1 VTALDSVAAYQPAI
15 RRTVEELAAPLGL
28 SEMDVKLFR
37 RFHGL
42 REICV
47 DPDTSLT
54 DLLLNAAAGLD
65 LRGREHRVRY
75 VLWARA
81 FPTVVPFP
89 ANPLH
94 EVCRALGLGHAL
106 AFTLT
111 QQSCASALQAIDLAG
126 RLLAADAIAGPVADS
141 TVGSVADS
149 AVGESDTAPLALVFT
164 GEKAFTRD
172 AQVLP
177 GMSLF
182 SEGASAC
189 LVSATGSRDRLLA
202 YACSQRGEFDPAG
215 DGSPERFQ
223 NEYRPLLAEVISQAL
238 EQAGLALAD
247 LALLLPHNVN
257 LVTWQ
262 RMCRLIGFPPER
274 VMLDNIAGNG
284 HVFCADAFLNYQTA
298 RERGLLRTGDR
309 YLVATVGAG
318 HGATFAAMVFQ
329 H

>member
-1 VTALDSVAAYQPAI
+1 MTALDSVAAYQPTA
-15 RRTVEELAAPLGL
+15 RHTVEELAAPLGL
-28 SEMDVKLFR
+28 SAMEVKLFR

-47 DPDTSLT
+47 DPDVSLT
-54 DLLLNAAAGLD
+54 DLLLRAAAGLD

-94 EVCRALGLGHAL
+94 EVCRALGLQHAL
-106 AFTLT
+106 AFALT

-126 RLLAADAIAGPVADS
+126 RLLAADADPAGDPDS
-141 TVGSVADS
+141 
-149 AVGESDTAPLALVFT
+149 APLALVFT

-189 LVSATGSRDRLLA
+189 LVSATGGRDRLLA
-202 YACSQRGEFDPAG
+202 YACSQHGEFDPAG
-215 DGSPERFQ
+215 GGTPERFQ
-223 NEYRPLLAEVISQAL
+223 AEYRPLLAEVIARAL
-238 EQAGLALAD
+238 EQAGTALDD
-247 LALLLPHNVN
+247 LALILPHNVN

-274 VMLDNIAGNG
+274 VLLDNIAGNG

-298 RERGLLRTGDR
+298 RERGLLATGDR

>member
-1 VTALDSVAAYQPAI
+1 MTALDSVAAYQPTS
-15 RRTVEELAAPLGL
+15 RRTVEELAGPLGL
-28 SEMDVKLFR
+28 SEMEVKLFR

-42 REICV
+42 REICI

-54 DLLLNAAAGLD
+54 ELLLNAAAGLD
-65 LRGREHRVRY
+65 LRGRQHRVRY

-89 ANPLH
+89 GNPLH
-94 EVCRALGLGHAL
+94 EVCQALGLGHAL

-126 RLLAADAIAGPVADS
+126 RLLAADTHADP
-141 TVGSVADS
+141 DD
-149 AVGESDTAPLALVFT
+149 EPLALVFT

-215 DGSPERFQ
+215 GGTPERFQ
-223 NEYRPLLAEVISQAL
+223 SEYRPLLAQVISRAL
-238 EQAGLALAD
+238 AQAGIALAD
-247 LALLLPHNVN
+247 LALILPHNVN

-262 RMCRLIGFPPER
+262 RMCRLIGFPQER
-274 VMLDNIAGNG
+274 VLLDNIAGNG

-298 RERGLLRTGDR
+298 RERGLLADGDR

>member
-1 VTALDSVAAYQPAI
+1 MTALDSVAAYQPET
-15 RRTVEELAAPLGL
+15 RHTVEELAAPLGL
-28 SEMDVKLFR
+28 SGMDVKLFR

-42 REICV
+42 REICR

-54 DLLLNAAAGLD
+54 ELLLRAAAGLD
-65 LRGREHRVRY
+65 LAGREHRVRY

-89 ANPLH
+89 DNPLH
-94 EVCRALGLGHAL
+94 EVCQALGLGHAL
-106 AFTLT
+106 AFALT

-126 RLLAADAIAGPVADS
+126 QLLAADAATGDPDS
-141 TVGSVADS
+141 
-149 AVGESDTAPLALVFT
+149 APLALVLT

-189 LVSATGSRDRLLA
+189 LVSAGGSRDRLLA

-215 DGSPERFQ
+215 GGTPERFQ
-223 NEYRPLLAEVISQAL
+223 SEYRPLLAEVIARAL
-238 EQAGLALAD
+238 EQSGLALAD
-247 LALLLPHNVN
+247 LALILPHNVN

-274 VMLDNIAGNG
+274 VLLDNIAGNG
-284 HVFCADAFLNYQTA
+284 HVFCADAFLNYRTA
-298 RERGLLRTGDR
+298 RERGLLAGGDR

>member
-1 VTALDSVAAYQPAI
+1 VTALDSVAAYQPAT
-15 RRTVEELAAPLGL
+15 RRTVEELAGQLGL

-47 DPDTSLT
+47 DPDVSLT
-54 DLLLNAAAGLD
+54 DLLLRAAAGLD

-89 ANPLH
+89 VNPLH
-94 EVCRALGLGHAL
+94 EVCQALGLGHAL

-126 RLLAADAIAGPVADS
+126 RLLAADADPAGDPD
-141 TVGSVADS
+141 G
-149 AVGESDTAPLALVFT
+149 APLALVFT

-189 LVSATGSRDRLLA
+189 LVSATGGRDRLLS
-202 YACSQRGEFDPAG
+202 YACSQHGEFDPAG
-215 DGSPERFQ
+215 GGTPERFQ
-223 NEYRPLLAEVISQAL
+223 AEYRPLLAEVMARAL
-238 EQAGLALAD
+238 EQAGTALDD
-247 LALLLPHNVN
+247 LALILPHNVN

-274 VMLDNIAGNG
+274 VLLDNIAGNG

-298 RERGLLRTGDR
+298 RERGLLATGDR